1 MFTWRFDMARIPLEA
16 VGHGL
21 IVALAARYSKRRFGK
36 VVDPLGVV
44 AHHRGVLL
52 AVTAFELGVQRWRK
66 LDPTLQ
72 CLAVQASAGVIG
84 CSWCTDF
91 GYWEAHHRGVDP
103 AKIHDVPRWRDSD
116 AYTPLE
122 RLVLEYAEGMTA
134 TPPAVPDELV
144 AALRVHLDV
153 AQLVELTEL
162 IAVENWRSRVNAT
175 LGLESQGFKAECEAA
190 PSRPAVGIKG

>member
-1 MFTWRFDMARIPLEA
+1 MARIPLEPA
-16 VGHGL
+16 GHGL
-21 IVALAARYSKRRFGK
+21 IVALAARYSKQRFGK

-91 GYWEAHHRGVDP
+91 GYWEAHHRGVDRPRSTAFP
-103 AKIHDVPRWRDSD
+103 AG
-116 AYTPLE
+116 A
-122 RLVLEYAEGMTA
+122 TA
-134 TPPAVPDELV
+134 TPTP
-144 AALRVHLDV
+144 
-153 AQLVELTEL
+153 
-162 IAVENWRSRVNAT
+162 RSSGWSSNTRRA
-175 LGLESQGFKAECEAA
+175 
-190 PSRPAVGIKG
+190 

>member
-1 MFTWRFDMARIPLEA
+1 MARIPLEPT
-16 VGHGL
+16 GQGL
-21 IVALAARYSKRRFGK
+21 TVALAARYSKRRFGK

-72 CLAVQASAGVIG
+72 SLAVQASAGVIG

-103 AKIHDVPRWRDSD
+103 AKIQDVPHWRDSD
-116 AYTPLE
+116 AYTLLE

-134 TPPAVPDELV
+134 TPPAVTDELV

-162 IAVENWRSRVNAT
+162 IAVENWRSRVNAA
-175 LGLESQGFKAECEAA
+175 LGLESQGFKAECDVA
-190 PSRPAVGIKG
+190 PSRPAVGV